1 MGGLLFMTDKGKI
14 LWITGRYHI
23 THKMELLLFFS
34 KAYCVSLGQRKE
46 SAANPGR
53 VAPIKDFCKPE
64 LFGFKLFSL
73 FNKRDAFFRH
83 SILKEMVSL
92 VILGL
97 GTELLNGLN

>member
-1 MGGLLFMTDKGKI
+1 MTDKGKI

-53 VAPIKDFCKPE
+53 VAPIKDLCKPE

>member
-1 MGGLLFMTDKGKI
+1 MTDKGKI

-46 SAANPGR
+46 SAANLGR
-53 VAPIKDFCKPE
+53 VAPIKDLCKPE

-73 FNKRDAFFRH
+73 FNKKDAFFRH
-83 SILKEMVSL
+83 SILREMVSL

-97 GTELLNGLN
+97 VTEHLNSLN